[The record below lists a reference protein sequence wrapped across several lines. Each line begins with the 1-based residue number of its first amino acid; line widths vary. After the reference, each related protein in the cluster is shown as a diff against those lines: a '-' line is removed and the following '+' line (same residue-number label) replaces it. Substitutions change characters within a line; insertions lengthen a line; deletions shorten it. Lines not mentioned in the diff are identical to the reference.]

1 MSTSH
6 DLFLFSRWVDPFLMI
21 VQLERL
27 LATFLLGSPSLLCL
41 RSQVSSS
48 GVGPEVTSCPHHPFI
63 GCEHLISIGQP
74 SSFVLTF
81 YHEHA
86 ILSYPCLGFLMLV
99 FPQGSLPRAGRSCAI
114 PTKRLPASLLGSLR
128 CHLLQKPLANASL
141 RTSFLSK
148 AQNLF
153 FYLYGPGSSL
163 LHF

>member
-1 MSTSH
+1 MLTSY
-6 DLFLFSRWVDPFLMI
+6 DLFLFSKWGKS
-21 VQLERL
+21 L
-27 LATFLLGSPSLLCL
+27 LDDSVVGKAPDYLLGSPSFLFL
-41 RSQVSSS
+41 RSWVSSS
-48 GVGPEVTSCPHHPFI
+48 GVGPEITSCAHHSFL
-63 GCEHLISIGQP
+63 GCRHLISTVHP
-74 SSFVLTF
+74 SSFAHTF

-99 FPQGSLPRAGRSCAI
+99 FPQGSLLRTGRSCAI
-114 PTKRLPASLLGSLR
+114 PTKHLPASLLGSLR

>member
-1 MSTSH
+1 MLTSH

-86 ILSYPCLGFLMLV
+86 ILSCPCPGSLIPV
-99 FPQGSLPRAGRSCAI
+99 FPQGSLPGVGRSCAI
-114 PTKRLPASLLGSLR
+114 LAQLLLASPFRLPWMS
-128 CHLLQKPLANASL
+128 PL
-141 RTSFLSK
+141 T
-148 AQNLF
+148 
-153 FYLYGPGSSL
+153 
-163 LHF
+163 